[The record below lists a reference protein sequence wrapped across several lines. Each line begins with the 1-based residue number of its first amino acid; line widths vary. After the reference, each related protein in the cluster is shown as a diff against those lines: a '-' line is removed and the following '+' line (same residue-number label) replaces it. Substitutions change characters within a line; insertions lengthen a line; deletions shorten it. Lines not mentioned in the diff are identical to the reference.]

1 MSSGSG
7 VSVRFL
13 LCVLLAC
20 GSVASLSAQ
29 EENPQDRGR
38 PVRRLIVTGHG
49 EMQSRPDRAEIVIGV
64 VTENKSSGI
73 AVKENATAAKRVY
86 DAIRQRGVAEKD
98 IQTVNYSIQ
107 PVMPPVI
114 PRPQPEPPG
123 RRPEITG
130 YRVYNQVRVTV
141 RELARVSDILD
152 AVTGAGANMIEGI
165 SFGLQDATAAEE
177 QALEKAIQDAR
188 RKADRIAAASGAR
201 IIGIYEINQEARS
214 FPGPVMFQAA
224 QADQGPPIAAG
235 ALTISARVTIVYEI
249 ERALQ
254 AARHNAALR
263 ASRR

>member
-107 PVMPPVI
+107 PVMPPA
-114 PRPQPEPPG
+114 EPPG

-152 AVTGAGANMIEGI
+152 AVAGAGANMIEGI

-214 FPGPVMFQAA
+214 FPGPVMFRAA
-224 QADQGPPIAAG
+224 EADQGPPIAAG